1 MLSKLWEM
9 LGMTGKSGEASSPA
23 NDGEGANP
31 ESDAVGRAVHAAA
44 RDTRE
49 VRAAHMH
56 VATVLVAAIA
66 LVAALYLARA
76 FFIPLIIG
84 ILGSYALSPLVAW
97 LEKIHLPR
105 AAAAAVV
112 VIGGMVL
119 AGWLVTLLSGEVT
132 TFIEKLPET
141 ARDLRRELQSSQ
153 AGPPTALQN
162 MQEVAK
168 ELQGAASDVGAQA
181 PAIPPHGRA
190 ASGAT
195 STRKPI
201 APAVAPVPEP
211 TWLRDY
217 TLAQSALVA
226 SVVGQ
231 TPIVLLLTY
240 FLLAS
245 GNLFRRKL
253 VSVAASSLSRKKDVV
268 RLLEEIHVQVQLY
281 MLATLA
287 SNALLAVV
295 TWAAFKWLGVE
306 QPAAWG
312 AAAGVLHFV
321 PYLGPAAIGVASGV
335 AGFLQFGSISQGLV
349 VAGASL
355 VASGLVGFA
364 FMTWLQS
371 RMARVNASAL
381 FIALLFFAW
390 LWGLWGLLLGA
401 PIVSIAKVVFD
412 RVDSLKPIG
421 EFMGK

>member
-1 MLSKLWEM
+1 
-9 LGMTGKSGEASSPA
+9 
-23 NDGEGANP
+23 
-31 ESDAVGRAVHAAA
+31 
-44 RDTRE
+44 
-49 VRAAHMH
+49 
-56 VATVLVAAIA
+56 
-66 LVAALYLARA
+66 
-76 FFIPLIIG
+76 
-84 ILGSYALSPLVAW
+84 LSPLVAS

-105 AAAAAVV
+105 AAAAAIVV
-112 VIGGMVL
+112 VGGVVF

-132 TFIEKLPET
+132 ALIEKLPET
-141 ARDLRRELQSSQ
+141 ARDLRRELQGPH

-181 PAIPPHGRA
+181 PAVSKPHGGVPSVA
-190 ASGAT
+190 
-195 STRKPI
+195 KPI
-201 APAVAPVPEP
+201 ARVAAPVPEP

-253 VSVAASSLSRKKDVV
+253 VSVVGSSLSRKKDVV

-281 MLATLA
+281 MLATLL
-287 SNALLAVV
+287 SNLLLAVV
-295 TWAAFKWLGVE
+295 TWAAFKALGVE

-312 AAAGVLHFV
+312 AAAGLLHFI
-321 PYLGPAAIGVASGV
+321 PYLGPAAIAVASGI
-335 AGFLQFGSISQGLV
+335 AGFLQFGSISEGLV
-349 VAGASL
+349 VAAVSL
-355 VASGLVGFA
+355 LASGFVGFA

-401 PIVSIAKVVFD
+401 PIISIAKVVFD
-412 RVDSLKPIG
+412 RVDSLKPVG
-421 EFMGK
+421 EFMGR

>member
-1 MLSKLWEM
+1 MQ
-9 LGMTGKSGEASSPA
+9 
-23 NDGEGANP
+23 
-31 ESDAVGRAVHAAA
+31 VGTPREK
-44 RDTRE
+44 RD

-97 LEKIHLPR
+97 VEKLRLPR

-112 VIGGMVL
+112 VVAVVAM
-119 AGWLVTLLSGEVT
+119 AGWLVSYLSGDVAT
-132 TFIEKLPET
+132 LIEKMPEI
-141 ARDLRRELQSSQ
+141 ARDIRRELQGSQ
-153 AGPPTALQN
+153 VGPPSALQN

-181 PAIPPHGRA
+181 PSAQP
-190 ASGAT
+190 GAT
-195 STRKPI
+195 TAATPKSAKSTARV
-201 APAVAPVPEP
+201 VAPIPEP

-226 SVVGQ
+226 SVLAQ

-245 GNLFRRKL
+245 GSHFRRKL
-253 VSVAASSLSRKKDVV
+253 VSVAGGSLSRKKDVV
-268 RLLEEIHVQVQLY
+268 RLLEEVHTQVQLY
-281 MLATLA
+281 MLASLA
-287 SNALLAVV
+287 SNTLLAVV
-295 TWAAFKWLGVE
+295 TWAAFKWLGLE

-312 AAAGVLHFV
+312 AAAGVLHFI
-321 PYLGPAAIGVASGV
+321 PYLGPAAIAVASGV
-335 AGFLQFGSISQGLV
+335 AGFLQFGSISQGFV
-349 VAGASL
+349 VAGVSL
-355 VASGLVGFA
+355 LASGLVGFA

-401 PIVSIAKVVFD
+401 PIISIAKVVFD
-412 RVDSLKPIG
+412 RVDSLQPIG